1 MAGVMEAYGFSV
13 VEPIK
18 TMVPCSMAGK
28 SESDCV
34 LLKRWHS
41 SSSR

>member
-1 MAGVMEAYGFSV
+1 MEAYGFSV

-18 TMVPCSMAGK
+18 IIVPCSIAGNRL
-28 SESDCV
+28 SDWV

-41 SSSR
+41 SSIK